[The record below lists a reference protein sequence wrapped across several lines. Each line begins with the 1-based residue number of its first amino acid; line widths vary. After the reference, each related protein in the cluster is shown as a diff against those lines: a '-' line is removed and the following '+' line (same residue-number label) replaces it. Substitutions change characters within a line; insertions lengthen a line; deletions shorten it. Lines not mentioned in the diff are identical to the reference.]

1 MTGIFRAGAAVGLLA
16 AGLLMAPPVP
26 SAGAEPVGGEPTIP
40 EQLNRRIDR
49 QLNQENRRY
58 QNFRYRLDRLQQ
70 QRNRQQGLI
79 NRHLQDLRQRQEDR
93 KRYPYYRR

>member
-1 MTGIFRAGAAVGLLA
+1 VTRILRAGAALGVLA
-16 AGLLMAPPVP
+16 AGFLGAYPAP
-26 SAGAEPVGGEPTIP
+26 SAGADPLGGEPTIP
-40 EQLNRRIDR
+40 QQLNRRIDR

-58 QNFRYRLDRLQQ
+58 QNFRYRLDRLHQQQNQQ
-70 QRNRQQGLI
+70 QRLI

>member
-1 MTGIFRAGAAVGLLA
+1 VTRILRAGAAIGLLA
-16 AGLLMAPPVP
+16 AGIFTAPTVP
-26 SAGAEPVGGEPTIP
+26 SAGAEPVGGEPTVP
-40 EQLNRRIDR
+40 ERLNRRIDR

-58 QNFRYRLDRLQQ
+58 QNFRQRLDRLHQQRNQQ
-70 QRNRQQGLI
+70 QRLI